1 MFPSSSLLNLS
12 DRGIYH
18 SFKRRTI
25 FPDATYTYNLWK
37 IEAGIVR
44 TLTWL
49 EDGSIVTLGLW
60 GQGDLVGQ
68 ALSKIAPYT
77 IECLTAVE
85 VISFAWEDGHQL
97 TENLLNQIQ
106 QFEELSIIR
115 SSKKLDIVLIK
126 FLTWLAKKFGRQI
139 EIGYLIDFKLT
150 HQDLGEILGVTR
162 VSITRSLKQ
171 LEEQGIIERLSL
183 SRILVREEEVWYY
196 EI

>member
-1 MFPSSSLLNLS
+1 MHNSNSYLSNLVAQGNYHCFQRRVTFPIN
-12 DRGIYH
+12 
-18 SFKRRTI
+18 
-25 FPDATYTYNLWK
+25 TYNMWK
-37 IEAGIVR
+37 IETGIVR

-68 ALSKIAPYT
+68 ALSKMNPYL

-85 VISFAWEDGHQL
+85 VINFAWNNEHQV
-97 TENLLNQIQ
+97 TTNLLNQIQ

-115 SSKKLDIVLIK
+115 SSKKLDIALIK
-126 FLTWLAKKFGRQI
+126 FLSWLAKKFGRQI

-150 HQDLGEILGVTR
+150 HQDLAEILGVTR
-162 VSITRSLKQ
+162 VSVTRSLKQ